1 MEICF
6 LATYVARAYARSPSI
21 VAYGPFSADLTVSS
35 APPVAGILGSPSQDD
50 LNCIINV
57 KARNY
62 LQSLPERPRVPWEKM
77 YNKVDVKGTATRS

>member
-1 MEICF
+1 MSVSS
-6 LATYVARAYARSPSI
+6 TRA
-21 VAYGPFSADLTVSS
+21 GLFSADQIHPSPS
-35 APPVAGILGSPSQDD
+35 AGILGSPSQDD

-77 YNKVDVKGTATRS
+77 YNKVDVKGTATTSHFLT